1 MEALIHTDNVC
12 RKFKVKNN
20 HINAVTNVCLE
31 LFTGQISL
39 IKGTSGSG
47 KTTLLNLI
55 AGLDNPTSG
64 SVIYR
69 KKNLAEFST
78 REKLV
83 WRRKNIGFV
92 FQSFALLPT
101 LTAFEN
107 VQIPLRIK
115 GLSPK
120 TVKNKSI
127 KYLEL
132 VGLTS
137 RIHHRTFELSGGE
150 QQRVAIARALVKEPE
165 IIFADE
171 PTGELDQE
179 NAHKTL
185 SILQEIV
192 KKRNTCL
199 CLTSHDPVAIDFSDF
214 VYIMHDGKLVEKFTP
229 ESQSRTQF

>member
-1 MEALIHTDNVC
+1 MKTLIYTDNVS
-12 RKFKVKNN
+12 RKFRVKG
-20 HINAVTNVCLE
+20 HQIEAVTNVCIK

-39 IKGTSGSG
+39 IRGTSGSG
-47 KTTLLNLI
+47 KTTLLNMI
-55 AGLDNPTSG
+55 AGLDQPTSG
-64 SVIYR
+64 SVIYQ
-69 KKNLAEFST
+69 KKNLAKFSNS
-78 REKLV
+78 EKLQ

-107 VQIPLRIK
+107 VQLPLRIK

-120 TVKNKSI
+120 IVKKKSV

-171 PTGELDQE
+171 PTGELDQA
-179 NAHKTL
+179 NANKTL
-185 SILQEIV
+185 SILQDIV
-192 KKRNTCL
+192 KDRNTCL
-199 CLTSHDPVAIDFSDF
+199 CLTSHDPAAIEFSDF
-214 VYIMHDGKLVEKFTP
+214 VYIMHDGKLIEKFTP
-229 ESQSRTQF
+229 D